1 MSVVGLADCLSDRSD
16 DDGGQGSGP
25 QQSSGQYGH
34 PGDGLQAVG
43 VLVLLRSGLGPR
55 VVKLMHRR
63 LSYRGLFAAGV
74 L

>member
-16 DDGGQGSGP
+16 DDGGQGSGLL
-25 QQSSGQYGH
+25 QSTGQDGH

-55 VVKLMHRR
+55 VARLMHRR
-63 LSYRGLFAAGV
+63 LSDRGLVAAGV